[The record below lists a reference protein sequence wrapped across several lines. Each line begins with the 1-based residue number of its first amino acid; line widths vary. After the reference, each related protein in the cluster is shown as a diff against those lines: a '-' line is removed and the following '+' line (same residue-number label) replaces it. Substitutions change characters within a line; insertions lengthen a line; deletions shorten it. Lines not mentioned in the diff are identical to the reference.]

1 MTTTDV
7 DFKHDKENFND
18 FQLYTTYLARIADK
32 ILCIVS
38 SKNLG
43 FFIRIIKHGCTISRH
58 VRFLFLK
65 IH

>member
-1 MTTTDV
+1 MTTTEV

-32 ILCIVS
+32 GFYIVS

-43 FFIRIIKHGCTISRH
+43 FF
-58 VRFLFLK
+58 
-65 IH
+65 